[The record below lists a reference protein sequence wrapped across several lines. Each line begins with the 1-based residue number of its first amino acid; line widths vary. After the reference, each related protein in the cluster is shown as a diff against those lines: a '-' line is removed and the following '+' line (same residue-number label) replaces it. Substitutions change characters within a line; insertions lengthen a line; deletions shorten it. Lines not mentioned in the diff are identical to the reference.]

1 VAVPGAGV
9 GCVARPPLSSML
21 CIRGALSGECE
32 CACGSTARC
41 AGRCCA
47 GASPPPGCGAPPS
60 AASPFWPAGSAA
72 AAAAAGAT
80 NGIVGPLLS
89 EGCADTVAAHGAAEW
104 ANAES
109 GRHLSQMLDEL
120 HGVKGSLLQSSSQ
133 PNDCTQVPENSNK
146 SMPGLRA
153 VRLQRRRARGVAA
166 PAAAAAPAALAP
178 ARCGSSGAAARPL
191 LTAAAPGRTPA
202 AGSASPVRP
211 PTPASPSEH

>member
-1 VAVPGAGV
+1 MAVPGAGV

-133 PNDCTQVPENSNK
+133 PNDCTQVLRTATRACLGC
-146 SMPGLRA
+146 GLCGCSVAGRGVSQRRPRQLPRRRWLRRVAEVA
-153 VRLQRRRARGVAA
+153 VLQRV
-166 PAAAAAPAALAP
+166 
-178 ARCGSSGAAARPL
+178 RC
-191 LTAAAPGRTPA
+191 
-202 AGSASPVRP
+202 
-211 PTPASPSEH
+211 